1 MIEISSLAEK
11 GEYVSSGGSLDA
23 DPLRVVDA
31 LQEVQLLD
39 CKVSP
44 LTATA
49 ALLFELRTA
58 LQIDIG
64 NSAVLVVRGLRKFSW
79 SWLAG
84 YRPLVAATIVSSA
97 PKFDLDSF
105 TMEFGLFPDADLIVT
120 GNSAEFYLL
129 EVDGIG
135 EAIPNYVDADLAS
148 IRGALP
154 TWSSRCT
161 VLQASSSR

>member
-1 MIEISSLAEK
+1 MIEISSLIEN
-11 GEYVSSGGSLDA
+11 GEYVSSAGSLDA

-31 LQEVQLLD
+31 LQEAQLLD

-44 LTATA
+44 LIATA

-58 LQIDIG
+58 LQIDVG
-64 NSAVLVVRGLRKFSW
+64 NSAVLVVRGLRRFSW

-84 YRPLVAATIVSSA
+84 YKSLVAASIMSST
-97 PKFDLDSF
+97 PKFDLGSF
-105 TMEFGLFPDADLIVT
+105 HMELGLFPDADLVVV
-120 GNSAEFYLL
+120 GNSAEFYVL

-135 EAIPNYVDADLAS
+135 KAPPDYVDDDLTS

-161 VLQASSSR
+161 VVQASNSG